1 MVSLILQIF
10 LLEIKEILFGNVTIE
25 KGVSSQI
32 DAVLEE
38 DASFFV
44 EKTKSSQVIQNVT
57 FSESLEAPI
66 EKGYVI
72 GKVTYSIDNK
82 VVKTVN
88 IVASDT
94 VKKINLVNMSTNL
107 YDNWFN
113 LLRKYYKSPFL
124 QGFYFFFNISL
135 HFM

>member
-44 EKTKSSQVIQNVT
+44 EKAKSSQVIQNVT

-66 EKGYVI
+66 EKGSVI

-113 LLRKYYKSPFL
+113 LLRK
-124 QGFYFFFNISL
+124 
-135 HFM
+135 